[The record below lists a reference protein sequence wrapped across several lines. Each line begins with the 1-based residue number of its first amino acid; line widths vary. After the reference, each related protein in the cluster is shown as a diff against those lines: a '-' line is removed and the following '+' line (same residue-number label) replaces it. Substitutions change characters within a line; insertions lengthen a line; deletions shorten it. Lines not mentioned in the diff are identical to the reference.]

1 MRQLLHQFDS
11 SIIQHIAGWP
21 SWLHGFFLVVTFIGQ
36 PVFTIGVCVV
46 LAIVAFTTLNQ
57 RLLIA
62 TVVAVGTMGIGA
74 IVKVALQRD
83 RPLTEYASHMLFRS
97 FSFPSG
103 HTLGSTIAFGLLAYL
118 LWQYLPAPFGLLC
131 AVVLIGLIIAVGLSR
146 IYLGAHFP
154 SDVLAGWLLGLAGL
168 ALIIFVIKPQLS

>member
-36 PVFTIGVCVV
+36 PVITIGVCVA
-46 LAIVAFTTLNQ
+46 LAAIAFKDVNQ

-62 TVVAVGTMGIGA
+62 TIVAIGTMGIGS
-74 IVKVALQRD
+74 IIKVALQRE
-83 RPLTEYASHMLFRS
+83 RPLTEYASHMLFKS

-103 HTLGSTIAFGLLAYL
+103 HTLGSTLAFGLLAYL
-118 LWQYLPAPFGLLC
+118 LWNYLPEPWGVIAAVLL
-131 AVVLIGLIIAVGLSR
+131 VLLIIAVGLSR
-146 IYLGAHFP
+146 ISLGAHFP
-154 SDVLAGWLLGLAGL
+154 SDVLAGWLIGLVGL
-168 ALIIFVIKPQLS
+168 ALIIFIVRPQL

>member
-1 MRQLLHQFDS
+1 MRHLLHQFDS

-36 PVFTIGVCVV
+36 PAITIGICVA
-46 LAIVAFTTLNQ
+46 LALIAFTSANQ

-62 TVVAVGTMGIGA
+62 TVVAVSTLGIGS
-74 IVKVALQRD
+74 IIKVALQRE
-83 RPLTEYASHMLFRS
+83 RPLTEYASQMLFQS

-103 HTLGSTIAFGLLAYL
+103 HTLGSTLAFGLLAYL
-118 LWQYLPAPFGLLC
+118 LWGYLPGVWGVIS
-131 AVVLIGLIIAVGLSR
+131 AVVLIILIIAVGLSR

-154 SDVLAGWLLGLAGL
+154 SDVLAGWLLGIAGL
-168 ALIIFVIKPQLS
+168 LLIIYVVRPQL